1 MDRGVPAALS
11 AAQVKRCTREERD
24 QLLQHLSFFFFHF
37 CNHVKRFSCEGVNI
51 LCSYPVKMLPVL
63 LDFVFDI
70 KETLQDGK

>member
-1 MDRGVPAALS
+1 MPAALS
-11 AAQVKRCTREERD
+11 AAQVKRCTREERY
-24 QLLQHLSFFFFHF
+24 QLLQHLSFFFFFYF
-37 CNHVKRFSCEGVNI
+37 CNHVKRFPCEGVDI